1 MSAYQRKKLAKA
13 AEQDKAQE
21 EAIARARARAEAAK
35 HKKPKSG
42 DEAGEQRPADDAGAV
57 ETIEASAAQALGQVA
72 DQPQIKFIY
81 GIDAQRFWRGI
92 TPNATVPFD
101 EL

>member
-42 DEAGEQRPADDAGAV
+42 DEAGEQRPSPTTQAPSKQSRPAR
-57 ETIEASAAQALGQVA
+57 TTALGQVA
-72 DQPQIKFIY
+72 DPPRIKFIKRT
-81 GIDAQRFWRGI
+81 GAQRFCCGVTSSMTAPI
-92 TPNATVPFD
+92 
-101 EL
+101 